1 MFKALYRKYR
11 PQSFT
16 DVVGQNHIVSV
27 LKNTITQNKIAHAY
41 LFYGPRGTGKTS
53 IAKLFA
59 NEVNDN
65 KTYKNDSVD
74 IIEIDAASNNGVD
87 EIRDI
92 REAIKFAPTES
103 KYKIYII
110 DEVHMLTTSAFN
122 ALLKTLEEPPTH
134 IIFILATTELHKI
147 PATIL
152 SRCQKFEFK
161 NLTNEQLV
169 ERLNFIAD
177 KESIN
182 IEQDALKKI
191 SAIAK
196 GGLRDAIGI
205 LDQVSNYNLNK
216 VTLQDVLD
224 VTSSI
229 SDDDIMDFYSLLL
242 NKNATEALVSYN
254 KFLENGKD
262 TKLILNNLISVSRDI
277 IVYKNVNNNQ
287 FGDFDVMHIKDSIEN
302 VDSKDIYKII
312 DYLSET
318 EYNVRFSSEYISYMQ
333 ICIMKIC
340 SMEEEII
347 VNNTDNKIHE
357 KFRLLE
363 DKINNL
369 ENQLKEYKNVK
380 LPSIKDSENSNK
392 LEDNQPLIIPNK
404 VDILNLL
411 KNSNDK
417 FTTYASN
424 VYKKILREI
433 TRSNVEMFN
442 IFKNASFICS
452 SKIGCLLVFEE
463 QEDIFRV
470 NSNKNHKKNLENLIR
485 KELGVDY
492 NIYILQSNQYKYLTE
507 QLKKENQEIKEKI
520 EISNE
525 NENKNNKLSK
535 IEELFSEIIVEN

>member
-11 PQSFT
+11 PQSFE
-16 DVVGQNHIVSV
+16 DVVGQNHIVAV
-27 LKNTITQNKIAHAY
+27 LKNAIAQNKIAHAY

-59 NEVNDN
+59 NEVNNN
-65 KTYKNDSVD
+65 KTYMSDSVD

-92 REAIKFAPTES
+92 RESIKFAPTES

-122 ALLKTLEEPPTH
+122 ALLKTLEEPPSH

-169 ERLNFIAD
+169 HRLTFIAD

-182 IEQDALKKI
+182 IEDKAVQKI
-191 SAIAK
+191 ANIAK

-205 LDQVSNYNLNK
+205 LDQVSNYSSDE

-229 SDDDIMDFYSLLL
+229 SDEDIMNFYKLLL
-242 NKNATEALVSYN
+242 LKDTTESLIEYN

-262 TKLILNNLISVSRDI
+262 TKLLLNNLINISRDI
-277 IVYKNVNNNQ
+277 IIYKNIKSNKFN
-287 FGDFDVMHIKDSIEN
+287 DFDVTYIKDTIDN
-302 VDSKDIYKII
+302 IDSEHIYKII

-318 EYNVRFSSEYISYMQ
+318 ESNVRFSTEYISYMQ
-333 ICIMKIC
+333 ICIIKIC
-340 SMEEEII
+340 SIEKQSLLDNDVDNKLLMLENKIKSLEL
-347 VNNTDNKIHE
+347 VLGSQDNNTSA
-357 KFRLLE
+357 
-363 DKINNL
+363 INNSNSL
-369 ENQLKEYKNVK
+369 
-380 LPSIKDSENSNK
+380 SNK
-392 LEDNQPLIIPNK
+392 LESNQPLIIPNK
-404 VDILNLL
+404 NAIVDLL
-411 KNSNDK
+411 QKANDK
-417 FTTYASN
+417 FTAYASN
-424 VYKKILREI
+424 TYKKVLRDI
-433 TRSNVEMFN
+433 AKNNMDMFN
-442 IFKNASFICS
+442 TFKNANFICS
-452 SKIGCLLVFEE
+452 SKISCLLVFEN
-463 QEDIFRV
+463 QEDIFKI
-470 NSNKNHKKNLENLIR
+470 NSNKMYIENLEKLIR

-492 NIYILQSNQYKYLTE
+492 DVYILQSNQYKYLTE
-507 QLKKENQEIKEKI
+507 KLIDEDDNQINKEKNN
-520 EISNE
+520 NE
-525 NENKNNKLSK
+525 NENKDDNLSK
-535 IEELFSEIIVEN
+535 IEKLFSEIIVET